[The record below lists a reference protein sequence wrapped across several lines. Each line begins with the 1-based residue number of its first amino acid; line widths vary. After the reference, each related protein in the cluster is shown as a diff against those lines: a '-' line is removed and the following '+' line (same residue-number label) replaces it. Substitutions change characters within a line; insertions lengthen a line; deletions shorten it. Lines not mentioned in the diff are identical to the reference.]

1 LGLAIGLH
9 AVDRLKKRIDQS
21 PGGFAH
27 GEVLNSTLESLVAY
41 VGLASAVDHF
51 WLQPVNRR
59 SPNWIGHLE
68 INEVML
74 ATSLAPHGY
83 LEI

>member
-1 LGLAIGLH
+1 MRGGLWAGLLGPLGLLLET
-9 AVDRLKKRIDQS
+9 V
-21 PGGFAH
+21 
-27 GEVLNSTLESLVAY
+27 ESLMAY
-41 VGLASAVDHF
+41 VGLARVVEQF
-51 WLQPVNRR
+51 WLQPTNRS

-74 ATSLAPHGY
+74 ATSLAPYGY